1 MAKKGK
7 SSDDEAKRRL
17 EQTVSAFNSALM
29 GSFATLKRA
38 DIAQLGK
45 MSPDEFATKYCSSP
59 LGVFDTKIKKQ
70 KLVFFGLAERRLEF
84 LPVLSLLELKP
95 RDSRIEA
102 ILEATD
108 GVLDYTL
115 ATM

>member
-1 MAKKGK
+1 MAKRLIMIIGLYSHARYLSNAEGSHSNLVKKGK
-7 SSDDEAKRRL
+7 SSDDDEAKRRL

-29 GSFATLKRA
+29 GSFAALKRA

-59 LGVFDTKIKKQ
+59 LGVFDIKIKKLEIRKEK

-84 LPVLSLLELKP
+84 
-95 RDSRIEA
+95 
-102 ILEATD
+102 
-108 GVLDYTL
+108 
-115 ATM
+115 